1 FPFATVFCF
10 PTTDATE
17 KSVFVFA
24 ALNAFRQ
31 LIEPM
36 HIAATEDDVIGDE
49 RFFQL
54 CDRKNHFAFPF
65 FFSEPFDSGNAEK
78 IFNDVAIAI
87 RKIAELERKEHVFK
101 SKRGTEPGAK
111 SEKKHSPVVI
121 TSQCL
126 YRGIVHDTHR
136 FA

>member
-1 FPFATVFCF
+1 NGFCF
-10 PTTDATE
+10 AKSAAT
-17 KSVFVFA
+17 KRSVFVFA

-31 LIEPM
+31 LIEPV
-36 HIAATEDDVIGDE
+36 HIAATEDDVIVNE

-87 RKIAELERKEHVFK
+87 RKLAELERKEHVFK
-101 SKRGTEPGAK
+101 SERRTEPGAK
-111 SEKKHSPVVI
+111 SEKKHSPVGI

-126 YRGIVHDTHR
+126 PRGMVDALHR